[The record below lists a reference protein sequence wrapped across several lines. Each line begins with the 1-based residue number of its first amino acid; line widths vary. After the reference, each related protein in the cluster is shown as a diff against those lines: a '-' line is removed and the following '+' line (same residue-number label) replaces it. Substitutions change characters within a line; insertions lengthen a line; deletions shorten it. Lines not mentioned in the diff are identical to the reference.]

1 MCEAFLME
9 VLIAAGVDMKGG
21 LGIGSAMK
29 RKISRFNFSGSP
41 GTDDDKLP

>member
-21 LGIGSAMK
+21 LGIGSDEK
-29 RKISRFNFSGSP
+29 KDF
-41 GTDDDKLP
+41 